1 MSWHPFLTVTF
12 LFATKTLDVV
22 TEDVHD
28 ARAHAIA
35 RLLSIL
41 AVACRLH
48 VWQVT
53 VSFVIPEVVDEQEFS
68 IEGDNFDSVFCAQVK
83 GVAETVGTRPW
94 MEPELERAAW
104 EIFLKV
110 SDFYIFL

>member
-1 MSWHPFLTVTF
+1 M
-12 LFATKTLDVV
+12 FATKTLDVF

-35 RLLSIL
+35 RLLSFL

-48 VWQVT
+48 VWQLT
-53 VSFVIPEVVDEQEFS
+53 VSFVIPEVVDGQELS
-68 IEGDNFDSVFCAQVK
+68 TEGDGSSSVFCAQVK

-110 SDFYIFL
+110 SDFYIFLDTFNSESLL